1 MIKKMTIATLALFLL
16 QAQASDP
23 LKVVREKGFYKTGAA
38 AKNTSFIEWVKKPVF
53 GEESAGVV
61 TTADGNGS
69 KKVQSSGSG
78 GSTFFGLLNS
88 RPIKRNAALEAVR
101 DEGYKEKEA
110 RMRAEWEAKQRAA
123 RAAEA
128 QKPQTET
135 K

>member
-1 MIKKMTIATLALFLL
+1 MMKKMTIAALALFLL

-23 LKVVREKGFYKTGAA
+23 LKIVREKGFYKTGAA
-38 AKNTSFIEWVKKPVF
+38 AKNTSFVEWLKKPVF
-53 GEESAGVV
+53 GEESAGTVA
-61 TTADGNGS
+61 TTDGNGS
-69 KKVQSSGSG
+69 KKAQSSGG

-88 RPIKRNAALEAVR
+88 RPLKRNAALETIR

-128 QKPQTET
+128 QKAQTET

>member
-1 MIKKMTIATLALFLL
+1 MIRKVTIFSLALFLV
-16 QAQASDP
+16 QAQAGDP
-23 LKVVREKGFYKTGAA
+23 LKVVREKGFYKTGEA
-38 AKNTSFIEWVKKPVF
+38 AKNTSFVEWLKKPVF

-61 TTADGNGS
+61 QGQESNS
-69 KKVQSSGSG
+69 SSGS
-78 GSTFFGLLNS
+78 FFGLLNS
-88 RPIKRNAALEAVR
+88 RPIKRNAALETIR